1 MAYRLH
7 KYTQQEVHMSS
18 KHKQGYLDQ
27 NGLTLPELMI
37 VIGIVAILGLIGVSS
52 FSSTLPTYR
61 LKATARD
68 LVSDMRLA
76 RQQAATENRQYAIQF
91 LTPTSY
97 AIVRGA
103 DHALLQS
110 ATSLV
115 TAKTVTAARD
125 ISWAMPVAMPI
136 FQPNGLIG
144 SWDPSSNTVS
154 AGAPDWVALTN
165 PDADTKTIIIGASGR
180 IRIQ

>member
-1 MAYRLH
+1 
-7 KYTQQEVHMSS
+7 MSS

-27 NGLTLPELMI
+27 DGLTLPELMI
-37 VIGIVAILGLIGVSS
+37 VIALVAILGLIGVTS
-52 FSSTLPTYR
+52 FSNSLPGYR

-68 LVSDMRLA
+68 LVSDMRSA
-76 RQQAATENRQYAIQF
+76 RQQAATENWQYAIKF

-103 DHALLQS
+103 DQAALQS

-115 TAKTVTAARD
+115 TVKSVTAARD
-125 ISWAMPVAMPI
+125 ISWAMPVAMPL
-136 FQPNGLIG
+136 FYPNGLIG

-154 AGAPDWVALTN
+154 AVAPDSVALSN
-165 PDADTKTIIIGASGR
+165 PDPDTKTIIIGTSGR